1 MVTAPSVG
9 TKYNVGGILLDRP
22 FKIRRL
28 GHFGFNVTDLD
39 AAYHFYSDL
48 LGFRASDEFARGGW
62 FMRFGTDHHAFALF
76 RKPPAD
82 NSAIPAAPAA
92 PAAVDRQY
100 RKPDITINQITWQTQ
115 SLTEP
120 VNAVDYLLERGVELQ
135 RTGRDGAGSNWAT
148 YFYDPDGHTNELYYG
163 IEQIGWDG
171 LSKPAEYRRPVR
183 EKVGLPVKAE
193 FEEIQESLATTE
205 RPLDAGFRP
214 MELPGRFDV
223 DGILLPRPF
232 KIVKHGPVNVF
243 VDDVQRSR
251 DWYVQIMGFTVT
263 EEVVYRGYRC
273 AFLRCSTEHHSLGLL
288 PVELRAELGLSPD
301 TTCASF
307 GIQLANYRQL
317 RDAVAFLRESGVRVE
332 TTQIPP
338 ELYPGVDYAAHA
350 FDPEGHCIQLYYYM
364 EQVGWDGR
372 PRQASQRREVDPARW
387 PETLEPLPDTFT
399 GEPLLGPWG

>member
-1 MVTAPSVG
+1 MMVATTSVT

-48 LGFRASDEFARGGW
+48 LGFRVSDEFARGGW

-76 RKPPAD
+76 RKPPAE
-82 NSAIPAAPAA
+82 NGAAPV
-92 PAAVDRQY
+92 PGERTY
-100 RKPDITINQITWQTQ
+100 KKPDITINQITWQTQ
-115 SLTEP
+115 SLSEP

-171 LSKPAEYRRPVR
+171 RSKPAEYRRPER
-183 EKVGLPVKAE
+183 QKIQLPRKSE
-193 FEEIQESLATTE
+193 FQEIQESLATT
-205 RPLDAGFRP
+205 RVPLDAGFRS
-214 MELPGRFDV
+214 MELPDQFEV

-232 KIVKHGPVNVF
+232 KIVRHGPVNLF
-243 VDDVQRSR
+243 VDDVQVAR
-251 DWYVQIMGFTVT
+251 DWYTDIMGFAVT
-263 EEVVYRGYRC
+263 EEVMYRGMRC
-273 AFLRCSTEHHSLGLL
+273 VFMRCNTEHHSLGLL
-288 PVELRAELGLSPD
+288 PIELRESLGLSPN

-307 GIQLANYRQL
+307 GIQVANYRQL
-317 RDAVAFLRESGVRVE
+317 RDAVTFLRENGVRVE
-332 TTQIPP
+332 TDLIPP
-338 ELYPGVDYAAHA
+338 ELYPGIDYAAHV
-350 FDPEGHCIQLYYYM
+350 FDPDGHCIQLYYYM

-372 PRQASQRREVDPARW
+372 PRKASERRRVDSLHW
-387 PETLEPLPDTFT
+387 PDTLEPLADTFM
-399 GEPLLGPWG
+399 GEPILGPWG